1 MAKHITQKK
10 IAKDLGVTRATV
22 SKALNNDVDISVQMR
37 RKVKQFAMDAG
48 YIVHHGA
55 RSLKTRTTNTIGVV
69 IPEISNSFFSF
80 VVHGIMDAAAAHGLG
95 VILAVSRENPTLEK
109 ENILTL
115 LSHRID
121 GLLVA
126 ISKDTNDSAIFERVR
141 RMDVPLVF
149 FDRKPDNLEFNSVG
163 INDRKA
169 AKELVEFAISCGYRK
184 IAHLA
189 GSQTVAIGRDR
200 LAGYLDALSN
210 HQIPL
215 RNKWIVTGGFDC
227 SSGYSGFKKL
237 MRTRNFPEMVF
248 AANDRIAQG
257 VYKAVKEAG
266 LSIPDEMGIVA
277 FGHNDFAEILSPKLT
292 IVDCPPIALG
302 QKAMELLV
310 SEIAHPA
317 IRGKQKLLVDT
328 TLRVNES
335 ILLNKS
341 TWPKQRRM
349 SFAGMRKKT
358 LEVKPI
364 PESIPKNNN
373 TCYAKP

>member
-1 MAKHITQKK
+1 MAKHITQKE
-10 IAKDLGVTRATV
+10 IAKNLGVTRATV
-22 SKALNNDVDISVQMR
+22 SKALNNQADISMQMR
-37 RKVKQFAMDAG
+37 RKVKHAAVDAG

-55 RSLKTRTTNTIGVV
+55 RSLQTRKTNTIGVV
-69 IPEISNSFFSF
+69 IPEISNSFFSY
-80 VVHGIMDAAAAHGLG
+80 VIHGIMDAAAAHGLR
-95 VILAVSRENPTLEK
+95 VILAVSREDPALER
-109 ENILTL
+109 ENILAL

-126 ISKDTNDSAIFERVR
+126 ISKDTGDPTIFERVR

-200 LAGYLDALSN
+200 LAGYLDALSM
-210 HQIPL
+210 HEIPL
-215 RNKWIVTGGFDC
+215 RNKWIVTGGFES
-227 SSGYSGFKKL
+227 SSGYDGFKKL
-237 MRTRNFPEMVF
+237 MRERDLPEMVF

-257 VYKAVKEAG
+257 VYKAIKEAG
-266 LSIPDEMGIVA
+266 LSIPDEIGVVA
-277 FGHNDFAEILSPKLT
+277 FGHSEFAELLSPKLT
-292 IVDCPPIALG
+292 IVDCPPIVLG

-310 SEIAHPA
+310 SEIAQPA
-317 IRGKQKLLVDT
+317 MRGKHHLLVDT

-335 ILLNKS
+335 ILLSKS
-341 TWPKQRRM
+341 SLPKRRRM
-349 SFAGMRKKT
+349 SFARMQKT
-358 LEVKPI
+358 TSEVI
-364 PESIPKNNN
+364 SIFPKLI
-373 TCYAKP
+373 TLVA